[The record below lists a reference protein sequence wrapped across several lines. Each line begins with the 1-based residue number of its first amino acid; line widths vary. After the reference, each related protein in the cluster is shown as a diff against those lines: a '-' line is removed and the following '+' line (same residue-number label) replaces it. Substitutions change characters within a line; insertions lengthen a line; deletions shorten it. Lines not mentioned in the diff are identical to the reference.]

1 MSRRTISPRATVPSD
16 LERTKNTAERLSGF
30 VSGMVSES
38 GLSRVEISSGA
49 GATAVFEM
57 PHEALRLLARAMG
70 EMAKGR
76 TVEVVA
82 TEGSLT
88 TQQAATL
95 LNVSRPYVVKLI
107 EEGRVPSTLLG
118 RHRRLR
124 LRDVLELRVRMQ
136 ARSRKAL
143 RELAEQA
150 QELRL
155 GYE

>member
-1 MSRRTISPRATVPSD
+1 
-16 LERTKNTAERLSGF
+16 
-30 VSGMVSES
+30 
-38 GLSRVEISSGA
+38 
-49 GATAVFEM
+49 M